1 MQPVNDFNSEEALL
15 LFHYGEL
22 SPAEMQAYRESLAN
36 DAGLAQRYAELVE
49 FLSEIEDPH
58 SDSRPDDFYSRRMR
72 ERVLR
77 ELPARPRTL
86 KWQWL
91 GGGIAAAAVM
101 ALAMVLAFQL
111 GRGSVGPASDAT
123 LQADGASTELQA
135 RLLNASLVQHLE
147 SSSRFLRQVD
157 NASVATVDI
166 ESERRWAATLLVAN
180 RLYRFAAEQAGQHRV
195 ATVLQDME
203 PILIEMANGEGEL
216 SDAEFARLRERIQS
230 RDLLFKVD
238 VTGNALAP
246 NRERRDSI

>member
-1 MQPVNDFNSEEALL
+1 MQPMNDFNSEEVLL

-22 SPAEMQAYRESLAN
+22 SPEEMQACRESLAN
-36 DAGLAQRYAELVE
+36 DAELAQRYAELVD
-49 FLSEIEDPH
+49 FLGQVEDPQ
-58 SDSRPDDFYSRRMR
+58 SDMHPDDFYGRRMR

-77 ELPARPRTL
+77 ELPARSNTF

-91 GGGIAAAAVM
+91 GGGIAAATVM
-101 ALAMVLAFQL
+101 AMAVVLAFQL
-111 GRGSVGPASDAT
+111 GRVSVELEHPT
-123 LQADGASTELQA
+123 LQAGAAGKGLQA
-135 RLLNASLVQHLE
+135 RLLNASLEQHLE

-157 NASVATVDI
+157 NASAATVDI
-166 ESERRWAATLLVAN
+166 ESERRWAETLLVAN

-238 VTGNALAP
+238 VTGNALSP